1 VTGRKDPPLTR
12 DVPRRTIAVAA
23 VLALILAAAVA
34 VAALRPSLAGA
45 LAPVPATPTSQHF
58 YAVTHTN
65 FGGFATV
72 NLQAPVNPADV
83 VIKVA
88 SGATNLGGEDP
99 SFATVNF
106 AGFVDQ
112 DTVRV
117 RVIGWHANVVTG
129 IAEFRYY
136 SNKDVTLAVDVYPRT
151 APSSTS
157 TSTST
162 STTSTS
168 TSTSTTSTSTSTST
182 TTTTRA
188 AG

>member
-1 VTGRKDPPLTR
+1 MPSILS
-12 DVPRRTIAVAA
+12 RRTIAVAA
-23 VLALILAAAVA
+23 VLALVLAVA
-34 VAALRPSLAGA
+34 VAALRPSTAGA

-65 FGGFATV
+65 FGGFASV
-72 NLQAPVNPADV
+72 NLQAPVNPAEV

-88 SGATNLGGEDP
+88 SGATNLSGENP

-106 AGFVDQ
+106 AGFVDK

-136 SNKDVTLAVDVYPRT
+136 SNKDVTVAVDVYPRT
-151 APSSTS
+151 AP
-157 TSTST
+157 
-162 STTSTS
+162 TTA
-168 TSTSTTSTSTSTST
+168 TTTTTTTST
-182 TTTTRA
+182 TTTTTPPT
-188 AG
+188 G

>member
-1 VTGRKDPPLTR
+1 MTR
-12 DVPRRTIAVAA
+12 TLSRRTVAIAAA
-23 VLALILAAAVA
+23 LALALAAAVA
-34 VAALRPSLAGA
+34 VAALGPPSAGA

-65 FGGFATV
+65 FGGFASV

-83 VIKVA
+83 VVKVA

-106 AGFVDQ
+106 AGFVDE
-112 DTVRV
+112 DTIRV

-136 SNKDVTLAVDVYPRT
+136 SNKDVTVAVDVYPRT
-151 APSSTS
+151 APT
-157 TSTST
+157 TTTTTTTTTT
-162 STTSTS
+162 STT
-168 TSTSTTSTSTSTST
+168 TTTTRPPTTTSTST

-188 AG
+188 ALG